1 MIPNPKTLNP
11 KIPTLKIPNVKIPNP
26 KIPTPKI
33 PNPKIP
39 NQKIPN
45 PKIPSPKIPDYLRS
59 GSQSVWNSEK
69 DFGSSQIVPVFQN
82 GVLVL
87 RKGVLV
93 GKDSLRRARDHRHT
107 RARVGMRSPSHL
119 TIVGF
124 WLEVPWETIVGFW
137 RDAPWE
143 SIVGF
148 WFEVPWQT
156 IVVS

>member
-69 DFGSSQIVPVFQN
+69 DFGSSQIVLVFQN

-87 RKGVLV
+87 RKFVLV
-93 GKDSLRRARDHRHT
+93 GKASLRRARDHRHT
-107 RARVGMRSPSHL
+107 RAGERCRAHL
-119 TIVGF
+119 IRQSWDFGLKF
-124 WLEVPWETIVGFW
+124 LGKQLWDFGAMPLGN
-137 RDAPWE
+137 
-143 SIVGF
+143 
-148 WFEVPWQT
+148 Q
-156 IVVS
+156 